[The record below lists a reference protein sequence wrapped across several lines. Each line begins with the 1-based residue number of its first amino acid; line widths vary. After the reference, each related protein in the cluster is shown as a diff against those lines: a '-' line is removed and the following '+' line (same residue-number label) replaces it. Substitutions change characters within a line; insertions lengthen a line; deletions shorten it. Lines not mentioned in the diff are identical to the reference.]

1 MKRETRS
8 VYCRLSWL
16 SLVIVLLLTAACSAA
31 TINTATSSATTAS
44 QSTGVLPAPTQPP
57 AQPASTQP
65 APTEPPA
72 TPTNSAPAL
81 PPAPVCDASVKV
93 TPSQTEGPYYKP
105 DTPERASLVEPGMSG
120 TKLIVT
126 GVVLTTD
133 CKPIAGAWLDFW
145 QANDEGVYDNAGYTL
160 RGHQATDENG
170 RYTLDTILPGLYPG
184 RTRHIHVKVQ
194 APNHPVLTTQLYF
207 PDEPS
212 NNSDSIFDPALIVN
226 LQDTANGKVATFN
239 FVLDVK

>member
-1 MKRETRS
+1 
-8 VYCRLSWL
+8 
-16 SLVIVLLLTAACSAA
+16 
-31 TINTATSSATTAS
+31 
-44 QSTGVLPAPTQPP
+44 
-57 AQPASTQP
+57 
-65 APTEPPA
+65 
-72 TPTNSAPAL
+72 
-81 PPAPVCDASVKV
+81 
-93 TPSQTEGPYYKP
+93 
-105 DTPERASLVEPGMSG
+105 MSG

-133 CKPIAGAWLDFW
+133 CKPIAGAWVDFW